1 VAFTHN
7 IKSKRFWPVLLAV
20 LLLDCSTKR
29 IAVETLSPPDVPHN
43 VLGDFLRLTL
53 AYNKGAATGIVI
65 GAESRWLLSA
75 AAVVVIAILWNA
87 YRRTAPQDTARLIAL
102 ALLTGG
108 AIGNVID
115 RVRGPAGVV
124 DFIDFGLGPVRFWT
138 FNVADV
144 AVTTGALLL
153 AYVLQHRPEGVVE
166 IERERP
172 GAAAKS
178 SGDVESH
185 EIE

>member
-1 VAFTHN
+1 VALAHN

-43 VLGDFLRLTL
+43 VLGDFIRLTL
-53 AYNKGAATGIVI
+53 AYNQGAATGIVL
-65 GAESRWLLSA
+65 GAESRWLLTGA
-75 AAVVVIAILWNA
+75 AAVVIAILWNA
-87 YRRTAPQDTARLIAL
+87 YRRTAPGDTARVIAL

-115 RVRGPAGVV
+115 RVRGPSGVV
-124 DFIDFGLGPVRFWT
+124 DFIDLGLGTMRFWT
-138 FNVADV
+138 FNVADI

-153 AYVLQHRPEGVVE
+153 AYVLQHRPQGMVE
-166 IERERP
+166 IEGDRP
-172 GAAAKS
+172 GAAAKPA
-178 SGDVESH
+178 GDIESH
-185 EIE
+185 EVE